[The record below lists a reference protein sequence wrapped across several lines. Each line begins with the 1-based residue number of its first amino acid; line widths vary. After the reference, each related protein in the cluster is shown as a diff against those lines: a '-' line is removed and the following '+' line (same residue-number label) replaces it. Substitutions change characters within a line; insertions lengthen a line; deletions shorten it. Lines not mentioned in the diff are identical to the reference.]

1 MAMPGGTETRR
12 EEARAQPAPPRRSTS
27 AAVVAFS
34 ATLAALALLG
44 YFGIVRTHLD
54 TVGAPFR
61 ISWIALAAGFAVAD
75 LLAIHIE
82 IGDDAHSFT
91 LSEVPLVIGMF
102 LCTPSGVVLGRVV
115 GAFIVLAVI
124 QRQRPIKLW
133 FNLSLAALESVCAVA
148 TLAGAQALLGEGV
161 VSEWS
166 AVLVAVCSVT
176 ALQSIAIPTV
186 IRLASGV
193 RERGLARRMA
203 MYGFVSTAATAS
215 LGIASVTLLTAD
227 RAAGLVPIT
236 VIGAVLYASYRGYA
250 VVTQRYANLQKLY
263 DFTKLLA
270 RTPELE
276 SSMRVTL
283 REARD
288 VLRAQ
293 RADLCLIER
302 DDDDDGFL
310 RVSLAADDTLEVTA
324 DHDLSADWV
333 RAEVVAEQR
342 PVVIPRGSREPAAA
356 RYLAEHGV
364 TDLVMVPLVQSGGV
378 VGTVAVYNRLG
389 EVSTFDD
396 DDVKMFETLANHVSI
411 SLENA
416 RLIDRLRSEVA
427 EKQHQALHDPL
438 TALGNRTLFATRA
451 AQAVRE
457 SRTAGWR
464 VAVLLMDLNRF
475 KEVNDTLGHQQG
487 DTLLRQVAAR
497 LRASSPPA
505 ATIAR
510 LGGDEFVVLIP
521 QIRSAREAEQ
531 VAIEIQLAMQQPFQ
545 VDELQL
551 AVTGAIGIAVTPDH
565 GDDPATLLQH
575 ADIAMYQAKEGR
587 DSGVQLY
594 DNRDNQHSHRR
605 LALASALKEA
615 LDGGELSVHYQPK
628 ADLRTNRVV
637 GVEAL
642 LRWEHPRYG
651 AVPPDEFI
659 PLAESTGLMRR
670 LTAFV
675 LRESLEQLARWHELG
690 FTELHVAVNLSARS
704 LIDLELADEI
714 QELLVAT
721 GVPAA
726 NLTLEITETQMMA
739 DTSRTLVVLE
749 RLNELGTQ
757 ISIDDFG
764 TGYSSLTY
772 LKRLPVHEVKI
783 DRSFVDTMSSDDAN
797 ATIVRSIIDLG
808 RNLSLRVVAEGVE
821 DGITWEALAALD
833 CDIAQGYFL
842 SKPIPPQRLTP
853 WLVQRRALHDP
864 LPSGE
869 RRMPRIHAVG

>member
-1 MAMPGGTETRR
+1 MAGGTDAEQGTSRPADARR
-12 EEARAQPAPPRRSTS
+12 RPSRVAG
-27 AAVVAFS
+27 VVAFS
-34 ATLAALALLG
+34 CGLAALALAG
-44 YFGIVRTHLD
+44 YAMIVRGHLD
-54 TVGAPFR
+54 PIPAPFQ
-61 ISWIALAAGFAVAD
+61 ISWIVLAAGFAIAD

-102 LCTPSGVVLGRVV
+102 LCTPSGVVIARVV
-115 GAFIVLAVI
+115 GAVIVLAAI
-124 QRQRPIKLW
+124 QRQRPLKLG
-133 FNLSLAALESVCAVA
+133 FNLSLAALESVCAVV
-148 TLAGAQALLGEGV
+148 TLSAAHGLLGDGV
-161 VSEWS
+161 VAEWT
-166 AVLVAVCSVT
+166 AVLIAVCSVT

-186 IRLASGV
+186 IRLSSGV

-203 MYGFVSTAATAS
+203 MYGFMSTAATAS

-227 RAAGLVPIT
+227 RTAGLVPIA
-236 VIGAVLYASYRGYA
+236 VIGAVLYAAYRGYA
-250 VVTQRYANLQKLY
+250 VIAQRYANLEKLY
-263 DFTKLLA
+263 DFTKLLT

-276 SSMRVTL
+276 TAMRVTL

-288 VLRAQ
+288 VLRGS
-293 RADLCLIER
+293 RADLCLIEP
-302 DDDDDGFL
+302 DDENDGFL
-310 RVSLAADDTLEVTA
+310 RVSLAADDTLDVTA
-324 DHDLSADWV
+324 DRDLSADWV

-342 PVVIPRGSREPAAA
+342 PVVIPRNTREPAAL
-356 RYLAEHGV
+356 RYLAQEGI

-389 EVSTFDD
+389 EVSTFDEN
-396 DDVKMFETLANHVSI
+396 DVKMFETLANHVSI

-416 RLIDRLRSEVA
+416 RLIDQLRSEVA

-438 TALGNRTLFATRA
+438 TALGNRNLFATRA

-457 SRTAGWR
+457 GRTGGWR

-487 DTLLRQVAAR
+487 DTLLRQVAVR
-497 LRASSPPA
+497 LRASSPPS

-531 VAIEIQLAMQQPFQ
+531 VAISIQLAMQQPFQ

-605 LALASALKEA
+605 LALASALREA
-615 LDGGELSVHYQPK
+615 VDAAELTVHYQPK
-628 ADLRTNRVV
+628 ADLRTNRVI

-651 AVPPDEFI
+651 PVPPDEFI

-670 LTAFV
+670 LTMFV
-675 LRESLEQLARWHELG
+675 LRESLGQLAAWHELG
-690 FTELHVAVNLSARS
+690 FSELHTAVNLSARS

-714 QELLVAT
+714 QQLLLDT
-721 GVPAA
+721 GVPAEK
-726 NLTLEITETQMMA
+726 LTLEITETQMMA
-739 DTSRTLVVLE
+739 DTTRTLSVLE
-749 RLNELGTQ
+749 RLNELGVQ

-783 DRSFVDTMSSDDAN
+783 DRSFIDTMSSDDAN

-821 DGITWEALAALD
+821 DGITWETLAALD
-833 CDIAQGYFL
+833 CDVAQGYYL
-842 SKPIPPQRLTP
+842 SKPIPPDRLTP
-853 WLVQRRALHDP
+853 WLMQRRALHES
-864 LPSGE
+864 LSSGE
-869 RRMPRIHAVG
+869 RRPPRIHAVG

>member
-1 MAMPGGTETRR
+1 
-12 EEARAQPAPPRRSTS
+12 
-27 AAVVAFS
+27 VVCFS
-34 ATLAALALLG
+34 GLLAALAITG
-44 YFGIVRTHLD
+44 YELVVRNLEPIP
-54 TVGAPFR
+54 APFR
-61 ISWIALAAGFAVAD
+61 VPWYVLAVGFALAD

-102 LCTPSGVVLGRVV
+102 LCTPGDVVLARIV
-115 GAFIVLAVI
+115 GAIIVLAFI
-124 QRQRPIKLW
+124 QRQQALKLG
-133 FNLSLAALESVCAVA
+133 FNLSLAALESVCAV
-148 TLAGAQALLGEGV
+148 TMLAAARAVLGDGIV
-161 VSEWS
+161 ASWTAVLIAVWS
-166 AVLVAVCSVT
+166 AT
-176 ALQSIAIPTV
+176 AMQSLAIPTV
-186 IRLASGV
+186 IKLSGGP

-203 MYGFVSTAATAS
+203 LYGFVSTAATAS
-215 LGIASVTLLTAD
+215 LGIAAVTLLTAD
-227 RAAGLVPIT
+227 RAAGLVPIG
-236 VIGAVLYASYRGYA
+236 VIAAVLYAAYRGYA
-250 VVTQRYANLQKLY
+250 TVSQRYANLEKLY

-276 SSMRVTL
+276 TAMRVTL

-302 DDDDDGFL
+302 DDEDDDRFV
-310 RVSLAADDTLEVTA
+310 RVTLSADDTLDVSA
-324 DHDLSADWV
+324 DGELSSDWV
-333 RAEVVAEQR
+333 RARVVAEQR
-342 PVVIPRGSREPAAA
+342 PVLVPRGTRDSAAQ
-356 RYLAEHGV
+356 RYLAEHEV
-364 TDLVMVPLVQSGGV
+364 TDFIMVPLVQSGGV
-378 VGTVAVYNRLG
+378 VGTVGVYNRLG

-438 TALGNRTLFATRA
+438 TSLGNRNLFATRA

-457 SRTAGWR
+457 SRNAGWR

-475 KEVNDTLGHQQG
+475 KDVNDTLGHQQG

-497 LRASSPPA
+497 LRAASPAA

-521 QIRSAREAEQ
+521 QIRSEREAEQ
-531 VAIEIQLAMQQPFQ
+531 VAIEIQVAMQQPFS

-551 AVTGAIGIAVTPDH
+551 AVTGAIGIAITPDH
-565 GDDPATLLQH
+565 GEDPATLLQH
-575 ADIAMYQAKEGR
+575 ADIAMYQAKDGR

-594 DNRDNQHSHRR
+594 DNRHNQHSHRR

-615 LDGGELSVHYQPK
+615 VDAGGLNVFYQPK
-628 ADLRTNRVV
+628 ADLRTGRVV

-670 LTAFV
+670 LTMFV
-675 LRESLEQLARWHELG
+675 LREALEQLAAWHELG
-690 FTELHVAVNLSARS
+690 FRDLHTAVNLSARS
-704 LIDLELADEI
+704 LIDLELADDI
-714 QELLVAT
+714 QRLLVET
-721 GVPAA
+721 GLPAA
-726 NLTLEITETQMMA
+726 ALTLEITETQMMA
-739 DTSRTLVVLE
+739 DTTRTLVVLE
-749 RLNELGTQ
+749 RLNELGVQ

-797 ATIVRSIIDLG
+797 ATIVRSIIDLA

-821 DGITWEALAALD
+821 DGITWETLASLE
-833 CDIAQGYFL
+833 CDVAQGYYL
-842 SKPIPPQRLTP
+842 SKPIPPDRLTP
-853 WLVQRRALHDP
+853 WLIQRRALHAS
-864 LPSGE
+864 LGALE
-869 RRMPRIHAVG
+869 RRSARIHAVG